1 MNYTA
6 HQQEAIEARGEDL
19 LISAAAGSGKT
30 RVLVDRIV
38 HMMVHDRV
46 PLAEMLIVTFTNAA
60 AGEMRARLRQGLQDA
75 VAAAA
80 DEEAKVFLIAQLEEL
95 PDAHIST
102 MHAFC
107 ISELRRFYHVLALDP
122 NFKILPE
129 TTTTILREDA
139 LEEAMDAAYAED
151 DEKFLNLV
159 AAYGGRNSDETLR
172 ELVRSVY
179 NRIQAHAEP
188 LAWLENEAASYA
200 EPVSQSALAVLDA
213 LVRESCQAAEAMCA
227 EMRTLADMMPNADK
241 LHDMISDDEAI
252 ISGLQHCLEE
262 DDVADA
268 LMAYL
273 LPKISWTRKPAK
285 PRNATEDVVEID
297 DAIADLRKD
306 MKAAVEDLAALAV
319 KGGSARIQADR
330 ALVLLHLQAFTAL
343 VRKYDAAY
351 QAAKQARS
359 GLDFNDLE
367 HDMLRLLQDEEA
379 CAAIRQE
386 VQYIFF
392 DEYQDANPIQEAIVE
407 TLAHP
412 GHLFFVGDV
421 KQAIYRFRR
430 ADPNIFNRRYARYR
444 DSEDGR
450 LIFLSENFR
459 SRAEIL
465 DFSNALFEQLMT
477 PSLGEVDYREPGQAL
492 VCGGS
497 FEADASA
504 VQCVAI
510 ETEPGAKGDREA
522 EWIAAEIERLVA
534 EGHCDYGD
542 IVVLMRS
549 PRSRLHG
556 FEDVLKAHHIP
567 YYSDNSVVGFENL
580 EVRLFIA
587 MLTVLSNDTL
597 DTALL
602 SALLSPFGGLTDAEL
617 AAIRLTAPEGTFSA
631 ACKEY
636 VAAHEDRIADKLQRF
651 YEHVSAWRAAL
662 HYEPLADVALR
673 LFEESG
679 YGAFLL
685 GMDDGVERQQNVLA
699 FIDTINEYE
708 RTHRYGLPGFLH
720 YVQTLQARSMDS
732 SSPGIGLSEN
742 DHCVRIMSIH
752 KSKGL
757 GFKVVFLAD
766 MARSFNL
773 RDNRPAIVVDDQLG
787 VAMNVVDLDHATTHH
802 SFEKKLLSMKNR
814 RETLS
819 EEVRL
824 LYVALTR
831 AIDRLYLVS
840 TLKPKEVEKWQ
851 KRCGHARADVNSF
864 RGGTSYRDW
873 LGLCLCDPRHRLSLD
888 AGQPLY
894 EWQYLGLE
902 DSLDVEE
909 EPTVPSYRQLL
920 EAADPTLTA
929 EIGARFHPEYA
940 YQEATMMPFKKTV
953 SQLAKSNNVIP
964 DYIKQWPAYD
974 ETARVQQPDVPVP
987 PFIQEHLSF
996 TGAAMGTLMHQV
1008 VQWLPLQAQDR
1019 NTIEAALDDLQAR
1032 AFLTPEERKA
1042 VDVDMLE
1049 AFYQSDFAQR
1059 IVREGIHVEHE
1070 MSFTMH
1076 LDDYMVDGQI
1086 DLFFETEDGYEIV
1099 DFKTDRSMNA
1109 DRYRKQ
1115 LDLYAQALQAAR
1127 GKPVTH
1133 RWLYWLRFQ
1142 KAEEV

>member
-38 HMMVHDRV
+38 HMMVHDGV
-46 PLAEMLIVTFTNAA
+46 PLAAMLIVTFTNAA

-75 VAAAA
+75 VAAAEE
-80 DEEAKVFLIAQLEEL
+80 EEAKAFLIAQLEDL

-139 LEEAMDAAYAED
+139 LEEAMDDAYAEG
-151 DEKFLNLV
+151 DEAFLNLV
-159 AAYGGRNSDETLR
+159 AAYGGRNNDETLR
-172 ELVRSVY
+172 DLVRSVY

-188 LAWLENEAASYA
+188 LVWLENQVAGYG
-200 EPVSQSALAVLDA
+200 EPTSQSALAVLREVVD
-213 LVRESCQAAEAMCA
+213 ESCQTADALCA
-227 EMRTLADMMPNADK
+227 EMRQLAAMLPNADK
-241 LHDMISDDEAI
+241 LYDMISDDEAI
-252 ISGLQHCLEE
+252 VRGLRHCLETN
-262 DDVADA
+262 DA
-268 LMAYL
+268 VNAMMAYL
-273 LPKISWTRKPAK
+273 PGITWTTK
-285 PRNATEDVVEID
+285 PRKAKNATEEELEID
-297 DAIADLRKD
+297 DA
-306 MKAAVEDLAALAV
+306 LAALRKELKDTVGDLSALAV
-319 KGGSARIQADR
+319 EGGSARIATDR
-330 ALVLLHLQAFTAL
+330 QLVLPHLEAFAAL
-343 VRKYDAAY
+343 VRRYDAAY
-351 QAAKQARS
+351 REAKQARS

-407 TLAHP
+407 ALAHP

-465 DFSNALFEQLMT
+465 NFSNALFETLMT
-477 PSLGEVDYREPGQAL
+477 PALGEVDYREPGQAL

-497 FEADASA
+497 FEADADA

-510 ETEPGAKGDREA
+510 ETDASTHADREA

-534 EGHCDYGD
+534 AGRYDYGD

-556 FEDVLKAHHIP
+556 FEDVFKAHHIP

-617 AAIRLTAPEGTFSA
+617 ATIRLTAPEGTFSA
-631 ACKEY
+631 ACKDY
-636 VAAHEDRIADKLQRF
+636 LTDHEDRITNKLRRF

-662 HYEPLADVALR
+662 HYESLTDVALR

-699 FIDTINEYE
+699 FIDTISEYE
-708 RTHRYGLPGFLH
+708 RAHRYGLPGFLH
-720 YVQTLQARSMDS
+720 YVQTLKARNMDS
-732 SSPGIGLSEN
+732 SSPGIGLNEN
-742 DHCVRIMSIH
+742 DRCVRIMSIH

-766 MARSFNL
+766 MARTFNL

-787 VAMNVVDLDHATTHH
+787 VAMNVVDLEHATTHH
-802 SFEKKLLSMKNR
+802 SFEKKLLAAKNR

-851 KRCGHARADVNSF
+851 KRRGHARADVNGF
-864 RGGTSYRDW
+864 RGVSSYRDW
-873 LGLCLCDPRHRLSLD
+873 LGLCLCDPHHRLSLD
-888 AGQPLY
+888 ASQPLY
-894 EWQYLGLE
+894 EWQYLGLD
-902 DSLDVEE
+902 DSLDAEE
-909 EPTVPSYRQLL
+909 ASTTPAYRQLL
-920 EAADPTLTA
+920 DEADPTLTA
-929 EIGARFHPEYA
+929 ELGACFHHEYA
-940 YQEATMMPFKKTV
+940 YQEATTMPFKKTV
-953 SQLAKSNNVIP
+953 SQIAKSNHVLP
-964 DYIKQWPAYD
+964 DHIKPWPAYA
-974 ETARVQQPDVPVP
+974 ESAVVKQADVPVP

-1008 VQWLPLQAQDR
+1008 VQWLPLQLQDR
-1019 NTIEAALDDLQAR
+1019 GTIEAALDALQAR
-1032 AFLTPEERKA
+1032 ALLTAEERAA

-1049 AFYQSDFAQR
+1049 TFYQSDFVQR
-1059 IVREGIHVEHE
+1059 IMREGIHIEHE

-1086 DLFFETEDGYEIV
+1086 DLFFETKDGYEIV

-1115 LDLYAQALQAAR
+1115 LVLYAQALQAAR

-1142 KAEEV
+1142 QAEEV